1 MKKIVFF
8 LYTGYH
14 PSMESV
20 EFCEYDDD
28 VTDEQLD
35 NDAWSFALQNAESYG
50 LYPESDRKI
59 NGELDEE
66 FDDGYSDNIEGSWEI
81 YDPEKHDGYTVNGTT
96 PFKD

>member
-8 LYTGYH
+8 LHTGYAG
-14 PSMESV
+14 MDAV

-28 VTDEQLD
+28 VTDQQLD
-35 NDAWSFALQNAESYG
+35 QEAWMFALQNAESYG
-50 LYPESDRKI
+50 IYPESDRED

-66 FDDGYSDNIEGSWEI
+66 FDDNYSDNIEGYWEL
-81 YDPEKHDGYTVNGTT
+81 YDPDKHNGYAVGGDV

>member
-8 LYTGYH
+8 LHTGYVG
-14 PSMESV
+14 MESV

-35 NDAWSFALQNAESYG
+35 QEAWMFALQNAESYG
-50 LYPESDRKI
+50 IYPESDREI
-59 NGELDEE
+59 NGELGEE
-66 FDDGYSDNIEGSWEI
+66 FDDSYSYNIEGSWKI
-81 YDPEKHDGYTVNGTT
+81 YDPKKHNGYTVSGTT